1 MTVQRPGWFDESL
14 FPFESKFMEVD
25 GSTVHYVDTGEGPA
39 VVMVHG
45 NPDWSFLYRKVIS
58 GLQDRFRCIAVDSP
72 GFGLS
77 TAAPGYSY
85 MPHEH
90 SAVLGK
96 VVDQLGLDEFTVMAN
111 DWGGPIGFGM
121 AVERPDRVRSLIV
134 CNTWAWP
141 VTGDKR
147 MERFSKLMGS
157 WAMGLAITQF
167 NFFFINVLMKPT
179 FKRSKPSKEEWAMY
193 KGPFPTPVSRRPIA
207 VLPGAILG
215 ETPWLKDISEKLPA
229 IADKPALI
237 LWPDKDLVFR
247 TPYRQQWEKLLSNHH
262 TVIIEGA
269 GHFVQ
274 EEAGEQLADE
284 IRKWWPG
291 E

>member
-1 MTVQRPGWFDESL
+1 MQRPSWFNEAL

-25 GSTVHYVDTGEGPA
+25 GSTVHYVDEGQGPA
-39 VVMVHG
+39 IVMVHG
-45 NPDWSFLYRKVIS
+45 NPVWSFLYRKVIA
-58 GLQDRFRCIAVDSP
+58 GLHDRFRCIAVDNP

-77 TAAPGYSY
+77 KAAPGYGY

-90 SAVLGK
+90 SEVLGK
-96 VVDQLGLDEFTVMAN
+96 VVDELGLDEFTVMAN

-141 VTGDKR
+141 ITGNKQ
-147 MERFSKLMGS
+147 MELFSKLLGS
-157 WAMGLAITQF
+157 SAGGLATTRLNI
-167 NFFFINVLMKPT
+167 FINVFMRT
-179 FKRSKPSKEEWAMY
+179 GFKRAKPSKEEWAMY
-193 KGPFPTPVSRRPIA
+193 QGPFPTPESRKPIA

-215 ETPWLKDISEKLPA
+215 ETPWLQNISDKLA
-229 IADKPALI
+229 SMADKPALI
-237 LWPDKDLVFR
+237 LWPDKDRAFKAPQR
-247 TPYRQQWEKLLSNHH
+247 KRWEKLLPNHH

-269 GHFVQ
+269 SHFVQ
-274 EEAGEQLADE
+274 DDAGEELVDE

>member
-1 MTVQRPGWFDESL
+1 MTVQRPAWFDESL

-25 GSTVHYVDTGEGPA
+25 GSTVHYVDEGKGPA
-39 VVMVHG
+39 IVMVHG
-45 NPDWSFLYRKVIS
+45 NPVWSFLYRKVIL
-58 GLQDRFRCIAVDSP
+58 GLQDGFRCIAVDNP

-77 TAAPGYSY
+77 KAAPGYGF

-96 VVDQLGLDEFTVMAN
+96 VVDQLQLDDFTVMAN

-141 VTGDKR
+141 VIGDKR
-147 MERFSKLMGS
+147 IERFSKMMGS
-157 WAMGLAITQF
+157 SVIGFAIRRF
-167 NFFFINVLMKPT
+167 NFFFNPLMRST
-179 FKRSKPSKEEWAMY
+179 FKLSKPSKEEWAMY
-193 KGPFPTPVSRRPIA
+193 KGPFPTPDSREPIA

-215 ETPWLKDISEKLPA
+215 ETPWLQEISDNLGS
-229 IADKPALI
+229 IVDKPALI
-237 LWPDKDLVFR
+237 LWPDKDLAFR
-247 TPYRQQWEKLLSNHH
+247 TPQRKQWENLLSNHH

-274 EEAGEQLADE
+274 DEAGEQLADE

-291 E
+291 D

>member
-14 FPFESKFMEVD
+14 FPFDSKFMEVD
-25 GSTVHYVDTGEGPA
+25 GSTVHYVDEGEGPA
-39 VVMVHG
+39 IVMVHG
-45 NPDWSFLYRKVIS
+45 NPAWSFLYRKVIS
-58 GLQDRFRCIAVDSP
+58 GLRDRFRCIAVDSP

-77 TAAPGYSY
+77 KAAPGYGY
-85 MPHEH
+85 MPHKH

-147 MERFSKLMGS
+147 AERFSKLAESSAAGF
-157 WAMGLAITQF
+157 AITRF
-167 NFFFINVLMKPT
+167 NLFLNVAMKT
-179 FKRSKPSKEEWAMY
+179 SFKRSKPSKEEWAMY
-193 KGPFPTPVSRRPIA
+193 KGPFPTPDSRKSIA
-207 VLPGAILG
+207 VLPGAIVG
-215 ETPWLKDISEKLPA
+215 ETPWLQDVSEKLA
-229 IADKPALI
+229 GIADKPALI
-237 LWPDKDLVFR
+237 LWPDKDLAFGAAPR
-247 TPYRQQWEKLLSNHH
+247 RQWEQLLSNHH
-262 TVIIEGA
+262 TVMIEGS

>member
-1 MTVQRPGWFDESL
+1 MQRPDWFNETL

-25 GSTVHYVDTGEGPA
+25 GSTIHYVDQGTGPA
-39 VVMVHG
+39 IVMAHG
-45 NPDWSFLYRKVIS
+45 NPAWSFLYRKIIS

-77 TAAPGYSY
+77 KAAPGYGY

-90 SAVLGK
+90 SAVLGQ
-96 VVDQLGLDEFTVMAN
+96 VVDNLGLDEFSVMAN

-121 AVERPDRVRSLIV
+121 AVERPSRVHSLIV

-141 VTGDKR
+141 ITGDR
-147 MERFSKLMGS
+147 RAEWFSKSMGS
-157 WAMGLAITQF
+157 SVMGLAITRL
-167 NFFFINVLMKPT
+167 NFFVNVIMKT
-179 FKRSKPSKEEWAMY
+179 SFRRSKPSKEEWAMY
-193 KGPFPTPVSRRPIA
+193 QGPFPTPESREPIA

-215 ETPWLKDISEKLPA
+215 ETPWLQEISEKLEVLS
-229 IADKPALI
+229 DRPALI
-237 LWPDKDLVFR
+237 LWPDKDPAFR
-247 TPYRQQWEKLLSNHH
+247 SAQRERWERLLPRHH

-269 GHFVQ
+269 GHYVQ
-274 EEAGEQLADE
+274 DDAGEQLVDE

-291 E
+291 V

>member
-1 MTVQRPGWFDESL
+1 MERPDWFDNSL

-25 GSTVHYVDTGEGPA
+25 GSTVHYVDVGTGPA
-39 VVMVHG
+39 IVMVHA
-45 NPDWSFLYRKVIS
+45 NPAWSFLYRKIIA
-58 GLQDRFRCIAVDSP
+58 GLQDRFRCIAVDNP

-77 TAAPGYSY
+77 KGAPGYGF

-96 VVDQLGLDEFTVMAN
+96 VVDSLGLDEFTVMAN

-121 AVERPDRVRSLIV
+121 AVERSERVRSLIV

-141 VTGDKR
+141 ITGDKKA
-147 MERFSKLMGS
+147 ERFSKVLNSAAG
-157 WAMGLAITQF
+157 GFAITRL
-167 NFFFINVLMKPT
+167 NFFHMVMRT
-179 FKRSKPSKEEWAMY
+179 GFKRSKPSKADWAMY
-193 KGPFPTPVSRRPIA
+193 KGLFPTADSRKPVA

-215 ETPWLKDISEKLPA
+215 ETPWLQQISDKLSDF
-229 IADKPALI
+229 ADKPALI
-237 LWPDKDLVFR
+237 LWPDKDLAFR
-247 TPYRQQWEKLLSNHH
+247 SSQRKKWQKLLPNSH

-274 EEAGEQLADE
+274 DDAGEDLVDE
-284 IRKWWPG
+284 IGKWWP
-291 E
+291 EA